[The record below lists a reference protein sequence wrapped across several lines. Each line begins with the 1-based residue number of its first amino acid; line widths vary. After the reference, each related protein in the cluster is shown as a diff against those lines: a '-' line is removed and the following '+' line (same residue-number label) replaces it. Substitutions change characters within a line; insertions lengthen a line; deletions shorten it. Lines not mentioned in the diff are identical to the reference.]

1 MTVCKHNCFVQK
13 GSNETAFNWVI
24 FSILCM
30 SFDSSHNTLLYC
42 VLLSWNSCAIF
53 LFKTFTTSVFTP
65 RDPVFETIFAHV
77 FFRRRKNMLISHNI
91 FGLAYFPF
99 FPMTR
104 FLWFNT
110 IIILQSESL
119 WGAEA
124 LYKTF
129 CHRST
134 NLITWNLTFLP
145 REHKWTIIKTSKPN
159 LHIKL

>member
-77 FFRRRKNMLISHNI
+77 FFRRRKNMLISHNTFLAWPI
-91 FGLAYFPF
+91 FHFSLWHGFFGLIQLLSYRVNLCVVQRHCTKLFVIDRPTWSLETWLF
-99 FPMTR
+99 SPG
-104 FLWFNT
+104 NT
-110 IIILQSESL
+110 NELLSKRQSQIS
-119 WGAEA
+119 
-124 LYKTF
+124 
-129 CHRST
+129 
-134 NLITWNLTFLP
+134 I
-145 REHKWTIIKTSKPN
+145 
-159 LHIKL
+159 